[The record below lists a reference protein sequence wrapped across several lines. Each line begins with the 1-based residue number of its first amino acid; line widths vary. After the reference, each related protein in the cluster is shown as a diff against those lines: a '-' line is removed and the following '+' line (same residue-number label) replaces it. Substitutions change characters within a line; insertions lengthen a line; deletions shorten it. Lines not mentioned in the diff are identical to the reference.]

1 MRSAEYWIKKLNLL
15 PHPEG
20 GFFKESYR
28 SDELISSE
36 ALPNRYSSSRTF
48 STQIYFMLVKGN
60 HSSFHRL
67 TSDETWHFYDGSP
80 VTLWLLSEEGGLREV
95 TLGLDENSDPQF
107 TVPRGS
113 WFASEVVG
121 DGDYSLV
128 GCSVAPGFDF
138 ADFEM
143 AKRESLYE
151 KFPFEIVKRL
161 SLP

>member
-1 MRSAEYWIKKLNLL
+1 MRSADYWIKKLNLL

-36 ALPNRYSSSRTF
+36 ALPNRYNSARTF

-60 HSSFHRL
+60 HSSFHRIE
-67 TSDETWHFYDGSP
+67 SDETWHFYDGSP
-80 VTLWLLSEEGGLREV
+80 VTIWLLSEEGGLMEV
-95 TLGLDENSDPQF
+95 RLGLDENSDPQF
-107 TVPRGS
+107 TVPKGC
-113 WFASEVVG
+113 WFAAEVVG
-121 DGDYSLV
+121 DGDFSLV

-161 SLP
+161 SMP

>member
-28 SDELISSE
+28 SDESIPLN
-36 ALPNRYSSSRTF
+36 ALPNRYTSDRTF

-60 HSSFHRL
+60 HSAFHRIK
-67 TSDETWHFYDGSP
+67 SDETWHFYDGSP
-80 VTLWLLSEEGGLREV
+80 ITIWLLSEEGGLREV
-95 TLGLDENSDPQF
+95 TLGLDEGSFPQF
-107 TVPRGS
+107 TISKGV
-113 WFASEVVG
+113 WFAAEVFGGG
-121 DGDYSLV
+121 DFSLV

>member
-36 ALPNRYSSSRTF
+36 ALPDRYNSARTF

-67 TSDETWHFYDGSP
+67 TSDETWHFYDGSA
-80 VTLWLLSEEGGLREV
+80 VTIWLLSEEVGLKEV
-95 TLGLDENSDPQF
+95 RLGLDENSNPQF
-107 TVPRGS
+107 TIPKGC
-113 WFASEVVG
+113 WFAAEVFG
-121 DGDYSLV
+121 DGEYSLV

-151 KFPFEIVKRL
+151 KFPFEIVNRL